1 MWRFLILCLC
11 LSGCCIP
18 GAERKSLLGTYEL
31 HICKSPCSE
40 PKGSDDVGTGYLVLQ
55 DDALAA
61 TDIAQIGRLL
71 LDDADQ
77 APRACF
83 TGKRAEGTKSY
94 AFIDPS
100 GAIGW
105 HYTDNVVSFSLF
117 RSADAGYRVVL
128 TPKGN
133 TLVGRGVSWG
143 VGAASTDYTADVVEA
158 HRIGPADLS
167 VCRRRFDGS
176 AS

>member
-1 MWRFLILCLC
+1 MGRFLILCLC

-40 PKGSDDVGTGYLVLQ
+40 PKGFGDVGTGYLVLQ
-55 DDALAA
+55 DDALTA
-61 TDIAQIGRLL
+61 TDIAQIGNLL

-83 TGKRAEGTKSY
+83 AGKRAEGSKSY

-100 GAIGW
+100 GATGW
-105 HYTDNVVSFSLF
+105 HYKDNVVSFSLF

-143 VGAASTDYTADVVEA
+143 VGAAITDYPPDVVEA

-167 VCRRRFDGS
+167 VCRRRLDES